1 MVKLQSQSNLILAAL
16 LIASKCITKKST
28 LAIFENV
35 LLTRGGQD
43 GDSFVFVGASSDS
56 NIITA
61 APVSEVEGKME
72 KDICLPVSRLIPLLS
87 SLPECVVTLTVN
99 DDYTMDVDYC
109 IELNKEKAKTG
120 HAAMPW
126 LDADYFARLN
136 TGGMAIQ
143 TSVAIP
149 ASSFAEAVTMAT
161 AFAENDD
168 LHPQMSGVCVRVQS
182 DNELRIEATNGHKF
196 VRSVLTRE
204 GLLLQ
209 GSPKDVILFKTHA
222 RFMPVIG
229 GSGDVTITMYGKGE
243 AASLVVLETENTTI
257 ICKNVEGKFP
267 KTDAILPKDSSYIE
281 VDRKELSDTLK
292 RISLSSGSTKSVIL
306 EKDGLTMTLTGND
319 IDYNLNGTEQ
329 VMIYDSNCQDCTRV
343 VLAVADFREICSI
356 FKEDKIHVKI
366 TSPQQPVTVVR
377 AEGEPDLIALMM
389 PLRL

>member
-61 APVSEVEGKME
+61 APISEVEGKME

-136 TGGMAIQ
+136 TGGMDIQ
-143 TSVAIP
+143 TSVVIP

-182 DNELRIEATNGHKF
+182 ESELRIEATNGHKF

-209 GSPKDVILFKTHA
+209 GSPKDVILYKTHA

-229 GSGDVTITMYGKGE
+229 GNGDVTITMYGKDE
-243 AASLVVLETENTTI
+243 SVSLVVLETENTTI
-257 ICKNVEGKFP
+257 ICKNVDGKFP

-306 EKDGLTMTLTGND
+306 EKDGLTMTLTGSD

-329 VMIYDSNCQDCTRV
+329 VMVYDSNCQDCTRV
-343 VLAVADFREICSI
+343 VLSVADFREICSI

-377 AEGEPDLIALMM
+377 AEDEPDLIALMM